1 MTNLSDQLYAVG
13 LLPVV
18 TVDSPGHAV
27 PLAQALIDGGI
38 PAAEI
43 TFRTPAAAQ
52 SIAEIAQA
60 FPDFLAGAGTVLT
73 VQQAEAAVSAGAKF
87 LVSPGLNPDVVQ
99 WCFDHG
105 TPIYPGISSPTELE
119 AARKLGLTEVKFFPA
134 QQSGGSSMLRALSAP
149 YPQMRFIPTGGIS
162 VQNLEEYLALPNV
175 LCCGGSFVAS
185 ARQIASGE
193 FDKIRMQ
200 AKQAVSA
207 ILDAQ
212 LLHVGINCTD
222 AAQARDVAGSFQDL
236 FGFDVQE
243 TPGSFFA
250 GTAAEICKTPFLG
263 EHGHLAFSVAHIE
276 RAVAWFRFRGIDFR
290 EETRVQDEKGLVA
303 VYFKDEISGFAIH
316 LRRKDRKA

>member
-1 MTNLSDQLYAVG
+1 MV
-13 LLPVV
+13 
-18 TVDSPGHAV
+18 
-27 PLAQALIDGGI
+27 DGGI

-60 FPDFLAGAGTVLT
+60 FPNFLVGAGTVLT
-73 VQQAEAAVSAGAKF
+73 VRQAEEAVSAGAKF
-87 LVSPGLNPDVVQ
+87 IVSPGLNPDVVQ
-99 WCFDHG
+99 WCLDRG
-105 TPIYPGISSPTELE
+105 TPIYPGIASPTELE
-119 AARKLGLTEVKFFPA
+119 DALRLGLTEVKFFPA
-134 QQSGGSSMLRALSAP
+134 EQSGGSSMLRALSVP
-149 YPQMRFIPTGGIS
+149 YPQIRFIPTGGIS

-175 LCCGGSFVAS
+175 LCCGGSVVAS
-185 ARQIASGE
+185 TQQIASGD
-193 FDKIRMQ
+193 FDKIRVQ
-200 AKQAVSA
+200 AKRAVSA

-212 LLHVGINCTD
+212 LLHVGINCANT
-222 AAQARDVAGSFQDL
+222 AQAQDVAGSFQNL
-236 FGFDVQE
+236 FGFDVRE

-276 RAVAWFRFRGIDFR
+276 RAVAWFRFRGISFR

-316 LRRKDRKA
+316 LRRKDRQA